1 MLKPTGISKKIKVA
15 GGMLSLVFVLVII
28 LSVLMNERSKK
39 DSLIINIA
47 GKQRMLT
54 QKISKEIFYNVYQIS
69 TDFRVVDAAIS
80 TFENNLFDLENGNSA
95 NGIYPPQNIK
105 ITEKLKKVNIMWVP
119 FKAKIVDLESQLIK
133 MKPSLDIF
141 TIKVDKILRLSDEVV
156 KKMVKNKLDSNYI
169 DLSGRQRML
178 SQRMSLFL
186 KKYLRTSNNEDY
198 TFYLNTKNLYDE
210 TILSFLNDAKIKA
223 IPEVYTSVQ
232 NTYKNWKNFE
242 DYATTLIEYQNAIDS
257 DLKFIY
263 NNNIKILNS
272 MDEAV
277 WLFTDYSEQKNMY
290 FIYMQFLLLSIGLII
305 ILFTFSL
312 SKEIINH
319 INDFVDKTKML
330 AISDITQA
338 NLGNFMLKETHEDEL
353 KEASGHI
360 NSFVTKVN
368 NVMKHSQDAIEK
380 AEQAIAELEFLSDNA
395 SSAFSELNLN
405 EVEKKGFGKK
415 ISATEDMAIESTE
428 NLLHVAQMLK
438 KLKSN
443 LSSIAEITKTKK

>member
-1 MLKPTGISKKIKVA
+1 MFKPTGISKKIKVA
-15 GGMLSLVFVLVII
+15 GGLLSLVLVSAII

-54 QKISKEIFYNVYQIS
+54 QKISKEIFYNVYKIS
-69 TDFRVVDAAIS
+69 TDFRVIDEAMS
-80 TFENNLFDLENGNSA
+80 TFENNLYDLQNGNSA
-95 NGIYPPQNIK
+95 KGIYPPQNIK
-105 ITEKLKKVNIMWVP
+105 ITEKLNEVNQMWIP
-119 FKAKIVDLESQLIK
+119 FKAKILDLENQLTK
-133 MKPSLDIF
+133 MKPDLDVF
-141 TIKVDKILRLSDEVV
+141 TIKIDNILSLSDEVV
-156 KKMVKNKLDSNYI
+156 KKMVKNRLDRHYI

-186 KKYLRTSNNEDY
+186 KKYLRTGNNEDY
-198 TFYLNTKNLYDE
+198 TFYLAAKKLYNE
-210 TILSFLNDAKIKA
+210 TILNFLNDKNIKLNKD
-223 IPEVYTSVQ
+223 VYTSVQ
-232 NTYKNWKNFE
+232 KTYKNWENFE
-242 DYATTLIEYQNAIDS
+242 NYATMLIDHQNTIDR
-257 DLKFIY
+257 DMKYIY
-263 NNNIKILNS
+263 NNNVKILNS

-277 WLFTDYSEQKNMY
+277 WLFTDYSEHKNIL
-290 FIYMQFLLLSIGLII
+290 FIYTQFLLLGIGLII

-319 INDFVDKTKML
+319 INDFVDKAKML
-330 AISDITQA
+330 ATSDITQA
-338 NLGNFMLKETHEDEL
+338 NLDNFMLKETYEDEL
-353 KEASGHI
+353 KEASDHI

-380 AEQAIAELEFLSDNA
+380 AEQAVAELEFLSDNA
-395 SSAFSELNLN
+395 SSAFSELDLN
-405 EVEKKGFGKK
+405 EVEKKGVDKK